1 MILIELVSICAPPL
15 LKSIY
20 QRFAADEE
28 EVLLRGLGAILE
40 VEYAILASI

>member
-1 MILIELVSICAPPL
+1 MFVPPL

-28 EVLLRGLGAILE
+28 EVLLNPGKYI
-40 VEYAILASI
+40 VFQNLATKITAQMLSYY